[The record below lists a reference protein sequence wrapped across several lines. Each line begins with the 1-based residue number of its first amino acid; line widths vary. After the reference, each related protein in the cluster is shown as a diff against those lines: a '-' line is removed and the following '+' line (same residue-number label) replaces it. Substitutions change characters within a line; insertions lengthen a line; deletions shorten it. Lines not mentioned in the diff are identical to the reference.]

1 MNTSTK
7 LNILK
12 EILYSSEKVYLHIM
26 VHPELFIGKRGL
38 IGKENE
44 EGIVL
49 VFGPQSYKNLEFE
62 EDVIYV
68 EMRFA
73 GKWESLVIPVSAIT
87 TVFDSPVAPTFVF
100 NFNVPDIE
108 RKSKESQKTITTDN
122 KSAKKQSPKG
132 KVIKI
137 DFKKE

>member
-12 EILYSSEKVYLHIM
+12 EVLTSVEKVYLHIM
-26 VHPELFIGKRGL
+26 AHPDLFIGKRGL

-49 VFGPQSYKNLEFE
+49 VFGHQSYKNLEY
-62 EDVIYV
+62 EDNFIYV
-68 EMRFA
+68 DMRFS
-73 GKWESLVIPVSAIT
+73 GKWESLAIPVSAVT

-100 NFNVPDIE
+100 NFNVPNIE
-108 RKSKESQKTITTDN
+108 GKNTKTQKGTLNNKKE
-122 KSAKKQSPKG
+122 KQQNQNG